1 MRISD
6 WSSDVCSSDLDH
18 SGRTVTND
26 SLVPIPLMPS
36 AAHGAVYRGTRWRRD
51 EAPCFAAAES
61 APRYDRCA
69 IIRGERGARSEEH
82 TSELQSLMRI
92 SYAVFCLKK
101 KSISQPTLGAKD
113 TKPFMCRRQK
123 TQSRNCKTNTYR
135 RTTNARHR
143 I

>member
-26 SLVPIPLMPS
+26 SLVPTPFMPS

-69 IIRGERGARSEEH
+69 IIRGERGAGHLMEIRS
-82 TSELQSLMRI
+82 
-92 SYAVFCLKK
+92 
-101 KSISQPTLGAKD
+101 
-113 TKPFMCRRQK
+113 CREIGRASWRERVCQ
-123 TQSRNCKTNTYR
+123 YV
-135 RTTNARHR
+135 
-143 I
+143 